1 MYSDQ
6 ENLLNIFSFSS
17 LTNHGLYIALLL
29 SGNGHGRLST
39 QSMLSLPVFTVR
51 RKAAS
56 VLVSNVGNGR
66 FVA

>member
-1 MYSDQ
+1 MNSDQ

-17 LTNHGLYIALLL
+17 LTNHGLYLALLL
-29 SGNGHGRLST
+29 SGNGHGST
-39 QSMLSLPVFTVR
+39 QSMLPLPVFTVR

-56 VLVSNVGNGR
+56 VFVSSVGNGR

>member
-29 SGNGHGRLST
+29 SGNGHGRMST
-39 QSMLSLPVFTVR
+39 QSMLPLLVFTVR
-51 RKAAS
+51 HKAAS
-56 VLVSNVGNGR
+56 VFVSSVGNGR
-66 FVA
+66 IVA